1 MICLINNDSD
11 EETARK
17 KRIFS
22 QIEYDNYYFLNV
34 KEVENVVSLDCV
46 INTLKVYNIPER
58 NFNLNFDEIRYYES
72 NNFYNFII
80 EDIFK
85 GVKPNRFPIEKN
97 KGKLKDQLVRKE
109 GEFVNSFEDLTE
121 EAQNVAREIY
131 KFVKKN
137 NPNWMLMGGN

>member
-1 MICLINNDSD
+1 MICFINNDSD

-85 GVKPNRFPIEKN
+85 GVKPNRFPIEK
-97 KGKLKDQLVRKE
+97 K
-109 GEFVNSFEDLTE
+109 
-121 EAQNVAREIY
+121 
-131 KFVKKN
+131 
-137 NPNWMLMGGN
+137 